1 MLAFVKYLPPFI
13 ALVLLVPIGMSITTL
28 WNTAEPAVTIAPV
41 KPEGA
46 GLQTQDAILGL
57 PPAIH
62 LVADGIRQKITDH
75 TTVSATRNSSLE
87 LHISG
92 EGGLAEVPIISGSQG
107 VRLGPSR
114 PTSDGSYRRPLKV
127 TFEGDAE
134 LTIATVNRL
143 GTQNERVIT
152 FQQTSDSIHTQ
163 WPRPAVTVK

>member
-28 WNTAEPAVTIAPV
+28 WNPTEPAVTVIPV
-41 KPEGA
+41 GPEGA
-46 GLQTQDAILGL
+46 ALQPQDAILDL
-57 PPAIH
+57 PPTIH
-62 LVADGIRQKITDH
+62 LVSDGIRQEITDH
-75 TTVSATRNSSLE
+75 ATVSATRNSSLE
-87 LHISG
+87 LYISG
-92 EGGLAEVPIISGSQG
+92 EAGLAELPIIIGSQG

-114 PTSDGSYRRPLKV
+114 PTNDGSYRRPLKV

-143 GTQNERVIT
+143 GTHNERVIT
-152 FQQTSDSIHTQ
+152 FQQTPDSKHAQ